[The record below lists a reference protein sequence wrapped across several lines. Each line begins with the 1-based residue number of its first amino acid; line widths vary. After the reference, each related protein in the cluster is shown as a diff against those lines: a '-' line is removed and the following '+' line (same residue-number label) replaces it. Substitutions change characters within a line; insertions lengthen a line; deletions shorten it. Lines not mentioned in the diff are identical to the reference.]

1 MFAIDSELVCIS
13 FPYFLCS
20 CQIMFEVF
28 YRTFTAC
35 LFFVLN
41 CHCSLIQ
48 TDGRN
53 ILSSKLYKK
62 NDLNFAPQKTLP
74 ESLADPEFVITDFA
88 KFERPG
94 QLHIGFQA
102 LHKYFKECGSL
113 PKPRNKVSYF
123 TMIRPDL
130 FIFFL
135 LIENYLTSNAER
147 IFSP

>member
-1 MFAIDSELVCIS
+1 MVE
-13 FPYFLCS
+13 
-20 CQIMFEVF
+20 
-28 YRTFTAC
+28 TFSAQN
-35 LFFVLN
+35 F
-41 CHCSLIQ
+41 I
-48 TDGRN
+48 
-53 ILSSKLYKK
+53 KK

-102 LHKYFKECGSL
+102 LHKYMKECGSL

-147 IFSP
+147 IFSL